1 MFCPFCGAQDTRVI
15 DTRLAAEGHQV
26 RRRRECA
33 ACSERFT
40 TFENAQ
46 LVMPAILKRDG
57 NREPF
62 NEAKLRT
69 GMERALYKRPV
80 PAEAVDDAMDHI
92 KHRLRTYGEREV
104 PARTLGAWVM
114 QELRS
119 LDQVAFVRFAS
130 VYRQFADVNAFREEI
145 ERLQQ
150 APDAELRRRQ
160 LPLIAGDDE
169 R

>member
-26 RRRRECA
+26 RRRRECS

-62 NEAKLRT
+62 NEPKLRT

-80 PAEAVDDAMDHI
+80 PAEALDDALDHI
-92 KHRLRTYGEREV
+92 RHRLRTYGEREV
-104 PARTLGAWVM
+104 PARTLGEWVM
-114 QELRS
+114 QELRA

-150 APDAELRRRQ
+150 TPDPEVRRRQ
-160 LPLIAGDDE
+160 LPLISGDDE